1 MDERRQAIRWNVNL
15 PVRYMGLPSHKEGAA
30 KTLDLSMTGAR
41 IETVERHKPGDIL
54 DLMLDIPGVQNGL
67 VCVEADVVWQNPGV
81 ISEEDCNHMTGVV
94 FRKIRECH
102 KQSILDYVIDNKS
115 GLSGIS

>member
-30 KTLDLSMTGAR
+30 NTLDLSMTGAR
-41 IETVERHKPGDIL
+41 IETVEKHKPGDVL
-54 DLMLDIPGVQNGL
+54 DLMMDIPGVANGL
-67 VCVEADVVWQNPGV
+67 VCVEAGV
-81 ISEEDCNHMTGVV
+81 IWQDPRYISEQDCNHMTGVV
-94 FRKIRECH
+94 FRKIRDCH

-115 GLSGIS
+115 SQSGVQ